1 VLFVIDFVTQYVP
14 QAGAVTPLDEAP
26 FQTFPG
32 GLLLLFKALAA
43 KRRIA
48 LALDLYCNSLHYVE
62 F

>member
-32 GLLLLFKALAA
+32 GLLLLFKELA
-43 KRRIA
+43 KWRIA
-48 LALDLYCNSLHYVE
+48 LVLDLFCNSLYYVE